1 MSLISYS
8 ILFNKLIKMIN
19 KISNLFLDNKI
30 NKIKEILIHNLIKT
44 ICFKLKIKIVNLEFQ
59 DFNKIKI
66 ILQLILVK
74 LNLIM
79 Y

>member
-1 MSLISYS
+1 MYLALAINPN
-8 ILFNKLIKMIN
+8 FRIKMIN

-66 ILQLILVK
+66 ILQIILVK

>member
-1 MSLISYS
+1 MYLALEINPN
-8 ILFNKLIKMIN
+8 FRIKMIN

-30 NKIKEILIHNLIKT
+30 NKIQKILMHNLIKT

-66 ILQLILVK
+66 ILQIILVK